1 VALPHVRCSF
11 AIGSKDNP
19 GGSCHAIGPAH
30 PLRAKRTTAAGTI
43 VCRVKNR
50 EDTSGKRPRRFAVS
64 QFCWLGPGE
73 VVVLDVVRTGRIS
86 AGSVLLGLAVAL
98 AALTPVPELRTG
110 VRAGADLVARL
121 IFLPV
126 RGPSALLVLLDAGLV
141 ARAWFSAG
149 RPRRD
154 GGAR

>member
-1 VALPHVRCSF
+1 M
-11 AIGSKDNP
+11 
-19 GGSCHAIGPAH
+19 
-30 PLRAKRTTAAGTI
+30 

-50 EDTSGKRPRRFAVS
+50 GNSVEKHQRRFAVS

-86 AGSVLLGLAVAL
+86 AGSVLLGLVVAL
-98 AALTPVPELRTG
+98 SALAPVPELRTG

-149 RPRRD
+149 RARRD
-154 GGAR
+154 RGAR